1 MEVHQFTQGFAY
13 GDATSNMAL
22 TLQRLLLD
30 MGVSSSQIFS
40 LAENIGSDQRDR
52 CLDVREYAGSSSSQN
67 AVLYHYGNASALSEH
82 YASAPDRKILVYH
95 NVTPSCY
102 FRALAPDTAVRL
114 DRARDELSALAD
126 CTDLCCGISA
136 FNLDGIRDCGF
147 RKTMVF
153 PAWVDTKALEVRPTP
168 SILHRYGDGILN
180 LLFVGRV
187 APNKKIEDL
196 LRVYQCLRKSR
207 PGLRVRLLVVGSFVG
222 MELYKTY
229 LAARCLEAGLDGV
242 TFTGHVTQADLNAYY
257 RVSDALVCASEHEGF
272 CIPLME
278 ASHFDLPVFAFDIP
292 GVRET
297 LNGAGVLFLK
307 RDFRYAAEIIAR
319 VIADPSLRRDIV
331 KSQKARLL
339 DFGIDR
345 VAERLAE
352 ALEAVGARSQGEG
365 GS

>member
-1 MEVHQFTQGFAY
+1 MEVHQVTQGFAY

-22 TLQRLLLD
+22 TLQGLLLD
-30 MGVSSSQIFS
+30 MGVSASRIFS
-40 LAENIGSDQRDR
+40 LAANIGSDQRER
-52 CLDVREYAGSSSSQN
+52 CLDIREHAGCSSPEN
-67 AVLYHYGNASALSEH
+67 VILYHYGNASPLSEY
-82 YASAPDRKILVYH
+82 YANAPDRKILVYH

-102 FRALAPDTAVRL
+102 FRALAPDTASRL

-126 CTDLCCGISA
+126 CTELCCGISA
-136 FNLDGIRDCGF
+136 FNLDGLRDCGF

-153 PAWVDTKALEVRPTP
+153 PAWIDTKALAIRPTP

-180 LLFVGRV
+180 LVFVGRV

-196 LRVYQCLRKSR
+196 LRVYQCLRSSR

-297 LNGAGVLFLK
+297 LNGSGVLFLE

-319 VIADPSLRRDIV
+319 VIFNPELRRDVV
-331 KSQKARLL
+331 KSQKTRLL

-345 VAERLAE
+345 VAERLSE
-352 ALEAVGARSQGEG
+352 ALAAVGVDPAGE
-365 GS
+365 

>member
-52 CLDVREYAGSSSSQN
+52 CRDIGEHSASSSARN
-67 AVLYHYGNASALSEH
+67 VILYHYGNASPLSDY
-82 YASAPDRKILVYH
+82 YASVPDRKILVYH

-102 FRALAPDTAVRL
+102 FKALAPETAARL
-114 DRARDELSALAD
+114 DRSRDEVAALAG

-136 FNLDGIRDCGF
+136 FNLEGIRDHGF

-153 PAWVDTKALEVRPTP
+153 PAWIDTDALDVRPTP
-168 SILHRYGDGILN
+168 SILRRYGDGILN
-180 LLFVGRV
+180 LVFVGRV

-196 LRVYQCLRKSR
+196 LRVYQYLRRSR
-207 PGLRVRLLVVGSFVG
+207 PGLRVRLLIVGSFVG

-229 LAARCLEAGLDGV
+229 LEAKCLEAGLDGV

-257 RVSDALVCASEHEGF
+257 RVADAFVCASEHEGF

-297 LNGAGVLFLK
+297 LNGSGVLFLE
-307 RDFRYAAEIIAR
+307 RDFGYAAEIVAR
-319 VIADPSLRRDIV
+319 VIADPDLKRDVV

-339 DFGIDR
+339 DFGTDR

-352 ALEAVGARSQGEG
+352 ALAAVGVDPARD
-365 GS
+365 